1 MSEQPISGTEWV
13 QVDSLLPWARNP
25 KPHNTENVA
34 AIAREIVRHG
44 FADPIVA
51 WRSRRWIAAGHG
63 RFAAVSLLYRED
75 PGRLIAPDQ
84 VGKGTVLVRW
94 IEFASE
100 GEFQAYAIAN
110 NRLTE
115 ANPMDLAQV
124 SDLVREM
131 AESGT
136 PVEGIG
142 YTADELQAMMA
153 ANEVP
158 SGEDWG
164 AAMDGLPDQ
173 DRQPIQQM
181 TFTLHDDQ
189 AETIKRAIERAKSM
203 GDFVDTGNE
212 NSNGNAL
219 ARVAEMFLGG
229 EDGR

>member
-1 MSEQPISGTEWV
+1 MSEVAGCEWV
-13 QVDSLLPWARNP
+13 SVESLIPWTRNP
-25 KPHNTENVA
+25 KPHSADNVA
-34 AIAREIVRHG
+34 EIAHEIVRHG

-51 WRSRRWIAAGHG
+51 WRSKRWIAAGHG
-63 RFAAVSLLYRED
+63 RHAAVSLLYRED
-75 PGRLIAPDQ
+75 AGRLIATDQ

-115 ANPMDLAQV
+115 ANPMDQEQVADILRELA
-124 SDLVREM
+124 EH
-131 AESGT
+131 GT
-136 PVEGIG
+136 PIEGLG
-142 YTADELQAMMA
+142 YGLDELQAMMTA
-153 ANEVP
+153 HETP
-158 SGEDWG
+158 SGDEWG
-164 AAMDGLPDQ
+164 EAMGGLPDQ

-189 AETIKRAIERAKSM
+189 AEIIKRAIERAKSM